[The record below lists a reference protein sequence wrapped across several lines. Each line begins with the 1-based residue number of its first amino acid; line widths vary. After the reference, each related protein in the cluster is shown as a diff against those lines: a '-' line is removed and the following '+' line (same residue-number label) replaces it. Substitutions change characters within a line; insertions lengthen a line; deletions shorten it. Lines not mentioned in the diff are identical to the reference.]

1 MTLTNPINT
10 RTSAGR
16 RVALIFAAAEHHCG
30 LRVCDSCGDWL
41 GLARELAEGAIT
53 REVCPACCVVENL
66 PAVDGSQSNQA
77 VNAREPSVRRH
88 FQLEV
93 CHD

>member
-1 MTLTNPINT
+1 MTLTNGINP
-10 RTSAGR
+10 RTAAGR
-16 RVALIFAAAEHHCG
+16 RVALIFGAAEHHCG
-30 LRVCDSCGDWL
+30 LRTCSECGLWI
-41 GLARELAEGAIT
+41 GLARELAEGVVT

-88 FQLEV
+88 FEQEV

>member
-53 REVCPACCVVENL
+53 REVCPACVVENL
-66 PAVDGSQSNQA
+66 PAVDGSELIQA
-77 VNAREPSVRRH
+77 QNAREPSVRRH
-88 FQLEV
+88 FQQEV
-93 CHD
+93 LV

>member
-10 RTSAGR
+10 RKPDGR
-16 RVALIFAAAEHHCG
+16 RVALIFAAAEHHCR
-30 LRVCDSCGDWL
+30 LRVCSACGLWI
-41 GLARELAEGAIT
+41 GLARDLAEGAIG
-53 REVCPACCVVENL
+53 REVCPACVVQTL
-66 PAVDGSQSNQA
+66 PAVDGSQSKQDTDA
-77 VNAREPSVRRH
+77 PAPTDRRH

>member
-1 MTLTNPINT
+1 MTLTNGINP
-10 RTSAGR
+10 RTAAGR
-16 RVALIFAAAEHHCG
+16 RVALIFGAAEHHCG
-30 LRVCDSCGDWL
+30 LRTCSECGDWL
-41 GLARELAEGAIT
+41 GLARELAEGAIV

-66 PAVDGSQSNQA
+66 PAVDGSQSKQA
-77 VNAREPSVRRH
+77 GDAPAPSVRRH

>member
-1 MTLTNPINT
+1 MTLTNPINP

-30 LRVCDSCGDWL
+30 LRLCSECGEWL
-41 GLARELAEGAIT
+41 GLAREAAEGAIV
-53 REVCPACCVVENL
+53 REVCPACVVENL

-88 FQLEV
+88 FRLEV
-93 CHD
+93 LV

>member
-16 RVALIFAAAEHHCG
+16 RVALIFGAAEYHCG
-30 LRVCDSCGDWL
+30 LRVCSVCGEWL
-41 GLARELAEGAIT
+41 GLSRELAEGAIT
-53 REVCPACCVVENL
+53 RTVCPACVSDSL
-66 PAVDGSQSNQA
+66 PAVLGSQSKQA
-77 VNAREPSVRRH
+77 VDAPAPTDRRH
-88 FQLEV
+88 FQMEV

>member
-1 MTLTNPINT
+1 MRLRVARNFGQNIKRMTLTNPINT

-53 REVCPACCVVENL
+53 REVCPACVV
-66 PAVDGSQSNQA
+66 QT
-77 VNAREPSVRRH
+77 
-88 FQLEV
+88 LEV

>member
-30 LRVCDSCGDWL
+30 LRVCSGCGDWL

-53 REVCPACCVVENL
+53 RTVCPACVADSL
-66 PAVDGSQSNQA
+66 PAVVGLKSNQA
-77 VNAREPSVRRH
+77 VDAPAPTNRRH
-88 FQLEV
+88 FQQEV
-93 CHD
+93 LV

>member
-1 MTLTNPINT
+1 MTLTNGINT

-30 LRVCDSCGDWL
+30 LRTCSECGDWL
-41 GLARELAEGAIT
+41 GLAREAAEGVVT

-77 VNAREPSVRRH
+77 VNARQPSVRRH
-88 FQLEV
+88 FQQEV
-93 CHD
+93 LV